1 MNWNSPSST
10 VSWTGD
16 DGGVL
21 AEGPACSA
29 EITGQSWVRPLVLC
43 ICRHAAAAEFG
54 LLFQITLASIS
65 GRSNNLRSTR
75 GCTYLLILGRLG
87 SCQAP
92 ASSGGTRL
100 ACLAPGV
107 HRCPRL
113 ISPDGLITGCPWGC
127 LFTHRE
133 AWAHLPGPCL
143 QINLQA
149 FSAQALRVAAL
160 YGRGS

>member
-1 MNWNSPSST
+1 MC
-10 VSWTGD
+10 G
-16 DGGVL
+16 
-21 AEGPACSA
+21 
-29 EITGQSWVRPLVLC
+29 
-43 ICRHAAAAEFG
+43 HAAAAGFG
-54 LLFQITLASIS
+54 LLFQITLVSKS
-65 GRSNNLRSTR
+65 GRSSNLWSTR

-87 SCQAP
+87 SCQVP
-92 ASSGGTRL
+92 LSSGGTRV

-133 AWAHLPGPCL
+133 AWAYLPWPCL
-143 QINLQA
+143 QIKLHA
-149 FSAQALRVAAL
+149 FSVQALHAAGL